1 MKSLSSSSPTIL
13 FVSTRQESTST
24 TVAVKKALRWGFSE
38 TVFGFQRLNVRASCM
53 WHVSSFPSS
62 KLSGLKE
69 SLSSSRETRCLLL
82 EEHCSAGSTGTH
94 TAAQLSLTGGQGQP
108 RWPRVRNTRS
118 AAAAPAAHTCHHH
131 CAHSQTREVTRGKGI
146 FKIYISHLVKI
157 FYLFTKTQN

>member
-24 TVAVKKALRWGFSE
+24 TEAAMGIFRNS
-38 TVFGFQRLNVRASCM
+38 VRVSTTKRESIL
-53 WHVSSFPSS
+53 HVSSFPSS

-69 SLSSSRETRCLLL
+69 SLSSSPETLCLLL
-82 EEHCSAGSTGTH
+82 EEDCSAGSMGTH

-108 RWPRVRNTRS
+108 QRPRVCNTRS